1 MSAGCRFDPKNMHQ
15 CAQVVVLCGSG
26 SQAAFAV
33 NCARQLASRRI
44 HLTVFV
50 PDSVGF
56 SDGMEVELKLLELNG
71 AKLTTSNYESEL
83 HYLLQ
88 CACSVTVV

>member
-15 CAQVVVLCGSG
+15 CPQVVVLCGSG

-50 PDSVGF
+50 PDSVRF
-56 SDGMEVELKLLELNG
+56 SDGMAVELRLLELNG
-71 AKLTTSNYESEL
+71 AKLTTSSYKSEL
-83 HYLLQ
+83 HCCHLHVELR
-88 CACSVTVV
+88 SV